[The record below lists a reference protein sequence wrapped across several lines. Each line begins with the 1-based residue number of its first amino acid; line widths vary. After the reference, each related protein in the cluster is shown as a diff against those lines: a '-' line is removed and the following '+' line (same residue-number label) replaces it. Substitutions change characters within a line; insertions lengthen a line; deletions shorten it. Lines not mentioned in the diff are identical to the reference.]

1 MSTTSTSPIT
11 TASGG
16 PERVLV
22 AGVGNIFLGD
32 DGFGVEVAQRLSVRP
47 LPPGVRVG
55 DFGIRGIHLAYELLD
70 GYDALVLIDAMPLGE
85 APGTLAMVD
94 PEDVGPPATGDDLA
108 PVLDAHTMH
117 PGVVLGMM
125 AMLGAQVKRVVILGC
140 QPESF
145 DGIGLSPAVAEAVD
159 VASELLEDILND
171 ICSRVGKET

>member
-1 MSTTSTSPIT
+1 MTTIIT
-11 TASGG
+11 GGG
-16 PERVLV
+16 PHRVLV

-55 DFGIRGIHLAYELLD
+55 DFGIRGIHLACELLD
-70 GYDALVLIDAMPLGE
+70 GYDALVLIDAMPLGDE
-85 APGTLAMVD
+85 PPGTLVMVD
-94 PEDVGPPATGDDLA
+94 PEEVRPPEHGDDLA

-125 AMLGAQVKRVVILGC
+125 AMLGAEVKRIVILGC
-140 QPESF
+140 QPGSF
-145 DGIGLSPAVAEAVD
+145 DGIGLSPPVTEAVGIAAD
-159 VASELLEDILND
+159 LLEDILND